1 MLEVLVLL
9 MSYLI
14 KNVLQHSTWLQE
26 QINQNQ
32 RQSIYHGNVNV
43 DIRKCN
49 LNQKWN
55 NDKCWCECT
64 NMKQHHVC

>member
-43 DIRKCN
+43 KLILEN
-49 LNQKWN
+49 V
-55 NDKCWCECT
+55 T
-64 NMKQHHVC
+64 